1 MTWKNTQ
8 QNIQLLIA
16 EFVDQQK
23 TIVTDQVVIVYSV
36 AIGTW

>member
-1 MTWKNTQ
+1 MQ